1 MPSTTLV
8 AKPLNNLKSEFLRLA
23 KVCKVKLLIGF
34 VAPLYVEVPEIC
46 DGRPV
51 FHMNFVESMTF
62 VLKVYVLS
70 ASKFREM

>member
-1 MPSTTLV
+1 M
-8 AKPLNNLKSEFLRLA
+8 
-23 KVCKVKLLIGF
+23 KLLIGF
-34 VAPLYVEVPEIC
+34 VASLYVEVLEIC

-70 ASKFREM
+70 ASKFCEM